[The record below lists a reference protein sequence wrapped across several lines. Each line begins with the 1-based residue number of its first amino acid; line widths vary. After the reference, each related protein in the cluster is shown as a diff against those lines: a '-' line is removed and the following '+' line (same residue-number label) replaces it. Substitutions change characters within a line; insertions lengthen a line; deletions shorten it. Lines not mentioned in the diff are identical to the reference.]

1 MLSTIIRQQRGIN
14 LLELVLAIALCGMA
28 LLAVV
33 GVQWRYHKAFQQD
46 EHRLQARAIAS
57 SLMSE
62 FEAGLRTNFDADW
75 SRVRQDVPAELDPK
89 SDYEYECAES
99 IEDTD
104 GNLKRLQLEVFWT
117 DKRGAQSEKLWCIF
131 LRGE

>member
-1 MLSTIIRQQRGIN
+1 MHSITIRRQRGIN
-14 LLELVLAIALCGMA
+14 LLELILAIALCGMA

-46 EHRLQARAIAS
+46 EGRLQARAIAS

-62 FEAGLRTNFDADW
+62 LEAGLRSNFDADW
-75 SRVRQDVPAELDPK
+75 NRVRQDVPPELDPK
-89 SDYEYECAES
+89 GEYDYECTES
-99 IEDTD
+99 IEDVD
-104 GNLKRLQLEVFWT
+104 GNLKRLRLEIFWV
-117 DKRGAQSEKLWCIF
+117 DKRGTQSEKLLCIF

>member
-1 MLSTIIRQQRGIN
+1 MRSITIRQQRGIN
-14 LLELVLAIALCGMA
+14 LLELILAIALCGMA

-46 EHRLQARAIAS
+46 ERRLQARAIAS

-62 FEAGLRTNFDADW
+62 FEAGMRTNFDADW
-75 SRVRQDVPAELDPK
+75 NRVRQTVPLELDSK
-89 SDYEYECAES
+89 GEYQYECTES
-99 IEDTD
+99 IEDGD
-104 GNLKRLQLEVFWT
+104 GNLKRLQLEIFWT
-117 DKRGAQSEKLWCIF
+117 DKRGGQSEKLWCIF